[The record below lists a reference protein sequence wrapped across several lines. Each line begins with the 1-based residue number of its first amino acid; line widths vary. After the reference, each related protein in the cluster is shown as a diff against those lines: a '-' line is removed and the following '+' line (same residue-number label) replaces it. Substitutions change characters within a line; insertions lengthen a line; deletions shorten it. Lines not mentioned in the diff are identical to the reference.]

1 MKKKGITLYDVA
13 EHVGFAKSTVAYV
26 MSGKAADVGV
36 AQKTVEKIEAA
47 AAELGYV
54 PNYWARSLARRSSG
68 MISVLLSGLWGGW
81 ADEVMHSISQTLRTQ
96 TYTPFVA
103 ADWGDPLLFEKE
115 VLATIQRRDEGVI
128 CHSFIGEANQYAR
141 IINSGIPLVFLGA
154 VPLHLEG
161 LQGVNSVVWNDAPA
175 VETAVRHL
183 VDTGRKKIAFLGV
196 KHGVHSDQCRFMAYE
211 KVIKEA
217 GLELR
222 EEWQGW
228 MRMDQFPDS
237 PAQENMERFFASGK
251 ERPDALFA
259 LNDAVALEVLLMA
272 EEMGIRVPEDLAV
285 IGMGDLPITKNVS
298 LSTMHEP
305 LRELGSA
312 AAQMVLEL
320 IDNPEKKPLNRK
332 VDCNELVIRK
342 STGK

>member
-1 MKKKGITLYDVA
+1 M
-13 EHVGFAKSTVAYV
+13 
-26 MSGKAADVGV
+26 
-36 AQKTVEKIEAA
+36 
-47 AAELGYV
+47 
-54 PNYWARSLARRSSG
+54 P
-68 MISVLLSGLWGGW
+68 
-81 ADEVMHSISQTLRTQ
+81 
-96 TYTPFVA
+96 
-103 ADWGDPLLFEKE
+103 
-115 VLATIQRRDEGVI
+115 TIQLI
-128 CHSFIGEANQYAR
+128 
-141 IINSGIPLVFLGA
+141 
-154 VPLHLEG
+154 
-161 LQGVNSVVWNDAPA
+161 
-175 VETAVRHL
+175 
-183 VDTGRKKIAFLGV
+183 
-196 KHGVHSDQCRFMAYE
+196 FMAYE

-320 IDNPEKKPLNRK
+320 IDNPEKKLMNYFEK
-332 VDCNELVIRK
+332 EMLSI
-342 STGK
+342 